1 MSRVFNCQSRL
12 SILGGEQRR
21 RGQFRGKTVQCH
33 RLKMVLGHD
42 AGRDSLC
49 PVCRKRRCDVDG
61 LNLGM
66 LEQLLGLPGAIVR
79 A

>member
-42 AGRDSLC
+42 AGRDS
-49 PVCRKRRCDVDG
+49 CDVDG